1 MLNKSFKIKSVTGKF
16 KKMNFYTGMII
27 DLVSILDLL
36 EGCEKI
42 HINKYAEGYRIK
54 AEQSGFYILFSEL
67 ENY

>member
-1 MLNKSFKIKSVTGKF
+1 
-16 KKMNFYTGMII
+16 MII

-54 AEQSGFYILFSEL
+54 AEQSGFYILFFEL
-67 ENY
+67 ENH